1 MMLVTT
7 TDAGTAATG
16 AVAPEFAW
24 STFAPELVLTVT
36 VMVLLLLLVANRWR
50 TAVASVA
57 GLITIA
63 VGVLLVLPINGAEGD
78 AFLGGVVIAL
88 GVAFVALTVGLAA
101 VPRLIGPW
109 VAGAGVVA
117 ALLLTGWQV
126 TDVLFDQ
133 LGAAVPLLTAGGS
146 VAFDGIAVMTRVT
159 VLVTTLLVLLFS
171 HGYLRERGIAH
182 GEFEPLVLLSAIGM
196 ILLGAA
202 SDAITLF
209 VALEILSISLYVLT
223 GFARRDRRSQEAAI
237 KYFVMGAVASAILL
251 YGLALAYVATGS
263 LDLATIGLSLS
274 LAGTDVAVAGLAL
287 ALVTVGIGFKIAMV
301 PFQLWTPDVYQGAPT
316 NVTAF
321 MAAGTKAA
329 AFAVVLRLYLQAFQ
343 PLADL
348 WLPIL
353 TVLAAATM
361 LYGAFGAIV
370 QTDIKRILAYSSLAH
385 AGYALIG
392 VVAGGEQGVSS
403 TTWYLL
409 TYAVSTL
416 AAFGV
421 VIAVERRRRG
431 EVTLS
436 NLRGLGR
443 SQPVLAWALTIA
455 LLSLAGIPP
464 TAGFSGKLEVF
475 RAGVASGFEWLV
487 VIGVLSSV
495 IAAFFY
501 LRIIGAMF
509 LEEPDADAE
518 APLVPD
524 DLNIGISLAAAAV
537 VFLGIQPQL
546 VLDIATRTA
555 QFAQ

>member
-1 MMLVTT
+1 MLLATT
-7 TDAGTAATG
+7 TDTTG
-16 AVAPEFAW
+16 AAGVPDFAW
-24 STFAPELVLTVT
+24 STFAPEIVLSAT
-36 VMVLLLLLVANRWR
+36 VMVLLLLLVANRFR
-50 TAVASVA
+50 NLVA
-57 GLITIA
+57 GLCSLTIVV
-63 VGVLLVLPINGAEGD
+63 VGVLLSLPVNGAEGD
-78 AFLGGVVIAL
+78 PFLGGVVIAF
-88 GVAFVALTVGLAA
+88 GIAVVALAIGLGG

-109 VAGAGVVA
+109 IAGAGTVA
-117 ALLLTGWQV
+117 ALALTGWQI
-126 TDVLFDQ
+126 TGVLFDQ
-133 LGAAVPLLTAGGS
+133 IGAAVPVLTAGGS
-146 VAFDGIAVMTRVT
+146 VAFDGIAVMTRLT
-159 VLVTTLLVLLFS
+159 VLISTLLVLLFS
-171 HGYLRERGIAH
+171 HGYLRERGIAR
-182 GEFEPLVLLSAIGM
+182 GEYEPLVLLSATGM
-196 ILLGAA
+196 MLLGAA
-202 SDAITLF
+202 NDAITLF
-209 VALEILSISLYVLT
+209 VALEILSISLYVLA
-223 GFARRDRRSQEAAI
+223 GLARRDRRSQEAAI

-251 YGLALAYVATGS
+251 YGLALMYVATGT
-263 LDLATIGLSLS
+263 LDLQTMALRLS
-274 LAGTDVAVAGLAL
+274 LAGTNIGVAGLGL
-287 ALVTVGIGFKIAMV
+287 ALVTVGIGFKIAMA

-329 AFAVVLRLYLQAFQ
+329 GFAIVLRLYLLAFA
-343 PLADL
+343 PLDDL
-348 WLPIL
+348 WLPVV
-353 TVLAAATM
+353 TVLAAVTM
-361 LYGAFGAIV
+361 LYGALGALV
-370 QTDIKRILAYSSLAH
+370 QVDLKRILAYSSIAH

-392 VVAGGEQGVSS
+392 VVAGGDQGVSS

-421 VIAVERRRRG
+421 VIAAERKRRG

-436 NLRGLGR
+436 TIRGLGR
-443 SQPVLAWALTIA
+443 TQPVLAWALTIA

-464 TAGFSGKLEVF
+464 TAGFAGKLEVF
-475 RAGVASGFEWLV
+475 RAGVASGFTWLV

-509 LEEPDADAE
+509 LEEPETDE

-524 DLNIGISLAAAAV
+524 DLNIGISLAAAAI

>member
-1 MMLVTT
+1 MLATT
-7 TDAGTAATG
+7 TDATG
-16 AVAPEFAW
+16 AVPSFAW
-24 STFAPELVLTVT
+24 STFAPELVLSAT
-36 VMVLLLLLVANRWR
+36 VMVLLLLLVANRFR
-50 TAVASVA
+50 AAVATLCGA
-57 GLITIA
+57 ITVV
-63 VGVLLVLPINGAEGD
+63 VGVLLALPVNGADGD
-78 AFLGGVVIAL
+78 VFLGAVVIAL
-88 GVAFVALTVGLAA
+88 GVAFVGLPVGLGG

-109 VAGAGVVA
+109 VAGAGTLA
-117 ALLLTGWQV
+117 ALALTGWQI
-126 TDVLFDQ
+126 TAVLVDEI
-133 LGAAVPLLTAGGS
+133 GATVPVLTAGGS
-146 VAFDGIAVMTRVT
+146 VAFDGIAVMTRLT
-159 VLVTTLLVLLFS
+159 VLVSTLLVILFS
-171 HGYLRERGIAH
+171 HGYLRERNIAR
-182 GEFEPLVLLSAIGM
+182 GEFEPLVLLSATGM
-196 ILLGAA
+196 MLLGAA
-202 SDAITLF
+202 NDAITLF
-209 VALEILSISLYVLT
+209 VALEILSISLYILA
-223 GFARRDRRSQEAAI
+223 GLARRDRRSQEAAI

-251 YGLALAYVATGS
+251 YGLALAYVATGT
-263 LDLATIGLSLS
+263 LDLGEMALRLS
-274 LAGTDVAVAGLAL
+274 LAGTNIGVAGLAL
-287 ALVTVGIGFKIAMV
+287 ALVTVGIGFKIAMA

-329 AFAVVLRLYLQAFQ
+329 GFAIVLRLYLLAFQ
-343 PLADL
+343 PLDDL
-348 WLPIL
+348 WLPII

-361 LYGAFGAIV
+361 LYGALGAVV
-370 QTDIKRILAYSSLAH
+370 QVDLKRILAYSSIAH

-392 VVAGGEQGVSS
+392 VVAGGDQGVSA

-421 VIAVERRRRG
+421 VIAAERKRRG

-436 NLRGLGR
+436 TLRGLGR

-464 TAGFSGKLEVF
+464 TAGFAGKLEVF

-509 LEEPDADAE
+509 LEEPETDE

-524 DLNIGISLAAAAV
+524 DLNIGISLAAAAI

>member
-1 MMLVTT
+1 MLLATT
-7 TDAGTAATG
+7 TDAAGAAG
-16 AVAPEFAW
+16 VPDFAW
-24 STFAPELVLTVT
+24 STFAPELLLSGV
-36 VMVLLLLLVANRWR
+36 VMVLLLLLVANRFR
-50 TAVASVA
+50 TAVAALCAAAVVV
-57 GLITIA
+57 
-63 VGVLLVLPINGAEGD
+63 VGVLLAVPVNGWEGD
-78 AFLGGVVIAL
+78 AFLGGVVIAF
-88 GVAFVALTVGLAA
+88 GIAVIALTIGLGG

-109 VAGAGVVA
+109 IAGAGTLA
-117 ALLLTGWQV
+117 ALLLTGWQIAG
-126 TDVLFDQ
+126 VLLDDA
-133 LGAAVPLLTAGGS
+133 GAAAPVLTAGGS
-146 VAFDGIAVMTRVT
+146 VAFDGIAVLTRVT
-159 VLVTTLLVLLFS
+159 VLVSTLLVLLFS
-171 HGYLRERGIAH
+171 HGYLRERGIAR
-182 GEFEPLVLLSAIGM
+182 GEFEPLVLLSAVGM
-196 ILLGAA
+196 MLLGAA
-202 SDAITLF
+202 NDAITLF
-209 VALEILSISLYVLT
+209 VALEILSISLYVLA
-223 GFARRDRRSQEAAI
+223 GLARRDRRSQEAAI

-251 YGLALAYVATGS
+251 YGLALAYVATGT
-263 LDLATIGLSLS
+263 LDLPTMALRLSLT
-274 LAGTDVAVAGLAL
+274 GTDIAVAGLAL
-287 ALVTVGIGFKIAMV
+287 ALVTVGIGFKIAMA

-329 AFAVVLRLYLQAFQ
+329 GFAIVLRLYLLAFA
-343 PLADL
+343 PLDDL
-348 WLPIL
+348 WLPVI
-353 TVLAAATM
+353 TVLAAITM
-361 LYGAFGAIV
+361 LYGALGAVV
-370 QTDIKRILAYSSLAH
+370 QVDLKRILAYSSLAH

-392 VVAGGEQGVSS
+392 VVAGGDQGVSA

-421 VIAVERRRRG
+421 VIAAERKRRG

-436 NLRGLGR
+436 TVRGLGR
-443 SQPVLAWALTIA
+443 TQPVLAWALTIA

-464 TAGFSGKLEVF
+464 TAGFAGKLEVF

-509 LEEPDADAE
+509 LEEPETDE
-518 APLVPD
+518 APVVPD

-546 VLDIATRTA
+546 LLDIANRTA

>member
-1 MMLVTT
+1 MLATT
-7 TDAGTAATG
+7 TDMAP
-16 AVAPEFAW
+16 AVPEFAW
-24 STFAPELVLTVT
+24 STFAPELVLSAT
-36 VMVLLLLLVANRWR
+36 VMVLLLLLVANRFR
-50 TAVASVA
+50 TAVATLCGAV
-57 GLITIA
+57 TVV
-63 VGVLLVLPINGAEGD
+63 VGVLLALGVNGGTAD

-88 GVAFVALTVGLAA
+88 GIAFVGLAVGLGG

-117 ALLLTGWQV
+117 ALALTGWQI
-126 TDVLFDQ
+126 TGVLLDEI
-133 LGAAVPLLTAGGS
+133 GASAPVLTAGGS
-146 VAFDGIAVMTRVT
+146 VAFDGIAVMTRIT
-159 VLVTTLLVLLFS
+159 VLVSTLLVILFS
-171 HGYLRERGIAH
+171 HGYLRERNIAR
-182 GEFEPLVLLSAIGM
+182 GEFEPLVLLSATGM
-196 ILLGAA
+196 MLLGAA
-202 SDAITLF
+202 NDAITLF
-209 VALEILSISLYVLT
+209 VALEILSISLYVLA
-223 GFARRDRRSQEAAI
+223 GLARRDRRSQEAAI
-237 KYFVMGAVASAILL
+237 KYFILGAVASAILL
-251 YGLALAYVATGS
+251 YGLALAYVATGT
-263 LDLATIGLSLS
+263 LDLQTMALRLS
-274 LAGTDVAVAGLAL
+274 LAGTDVTVAGLAL
-287 ALVTVGIGFKIAMV
+287 ALVTVGIGFKIAMA

-329 AFAVVLRLYLQAFQ
+329 GFAIVLRLYLLAFQ
-343 PLADL
+343 PLDDL
-348 WLPIL
+348 WLPII
-353 TVLAAATM
+353 TVLAAITM
-361 LYGAFGAIV
+361 LYGALGAVV
-370 QTDIKRILAYSSLAH
+370 QVDLKRILAYSSIAH

-392 VVAGGEQGVSS
+392 VVAGGDQGVSA

-421 VIAVERRRRG
+421 VIAAERKRRG

-436 NLRGLGR
+436 TIRGLGR
-443 SQPVLAWALTIA
+443 SQPILAWALTIA

-464 TAGFSGKLEVF
+464 TAGFAGKLEVF

-509 LEEPDADAE
+509 LEEPETDE
-518 APLVPD
+518 APVVPD
-524 DLNIGISLAAAAV
+524 DLNIGISLAAAAI

>member
-1 MMLVTT
+1 MLATT
-7 TDAGTAATG
+7 TDATG
-16 AVAPEFAW
+16 AVPSFAW
-24 STFAPELVLTVT
+24 STFAPELVLSAT
-36 VMVLLLLLVANRWR
+36 VMVLLLLLVANRFR
-50 TAVASVA
+50 AAVATLCGA
-57 GLITIA
+57 ITVV
-63 VGVLLVLPINGAEGD
+63 VGVLLALPVNGADGD
-78 AFLGGVVIAL
+78 VFLGAVVIAL
-88 GVAFVALTVGLAA
+88 GVAFVGLPVGLGG

-109 VAGAGVVA
+109 VAGAGTLA
-117 ALLLTGWQV
+117 ALALTGWQI
-126 TDVLFDQ
+126 TAVLVDEI
-133 LGAAVPLLTAGGS
+133 GATVPVLTAGGS
-146 VAFDGIAVMTRVT
+146 VAFDGIAVMTRLT
-159 VLVTTLLVLLFS
+159 VLVSTLLVILFS
-171 HGYLRERGIAH
+171 HGYLRERNIAR
-182 GEFEPLVLLSAIGM
+182 GEFEPLVLLSATGM
-196 ILLGAA
+196 MLLGAA
-202 SDAITLF
+202 NDAITLF
-209 VALEILSISLYVLT
+209 VALEILSISLYILA
-223 GFARRDRRSQEAAI
+223 GLARRDRRSQEAAI

-251 YGLALAYVATGS
+251 YGLALAYVATGT
-263 LDLATIGLSLS
+263 LDLGEMALRLS
-274 LAGTDVAVAGLAL
+274 LAGTNIGVAGLAL
-287 ALVTVGIGFKIAMV
+287 ALVTVGIGFKIAMA

-329 AFAVVLRLYLQAFQ
+329 GFAIVLRLYLLAFQ
-343 PLADL
+343 PLDDL
-348 WLPIL
+348 WLPII

-361 LYGAFGAIV
+361 LYGALGAVV
-370 QTDIKRILAYSSLAH
+370 QVDLKRILAYSSIAH
-385 AGYALIG
+385 ASYALIG
-392 VVAGGEQGVSS
+392 VVAGGDQGVSA

-421 VIAVERRRRG
+421 VIAAERKRRG

-436 NLRGLGR
+436 TLRGLGR

-464 TAGFSGKLEVF
+464 TAGFAGKLEVF

-509 LEEPDADAE
+509 LEEPETDE

-524 DLNIGISLAAAAV
+524 DLNIGISLAAAAI